1 MVNNKIQPLKKLAL
15 AASVLIAAALTSALP
30 SQAQMDCQLRL
41 EITKGGFVIGAAGG
55 SGVLICNGR
64 RYPVSAG
71 GMSVGLVI
79 GMAKVSLVGEVRNL
93 HQIADIEGTYS
104 GVGASVAV
112 GGGGDNIVASNA
124 NGVQLVMRGKQVGL
138 EASLDLSGTTIRLE

>member
-1 MVNNKIQPLKKLAL
+1 MVSNKIQNLKKLAL
-15 AASVLIAAALTSALP
+15 AVSVLIATTLTSALP
-30 SQAQMDCQLRL
+30 SQAQMDCQIRL

-55 SGVLICNGR
+55 SGVLICNGK

-93 HQIADIEGTYS
+93 NQIADIEGTYS
-104 GVGASVAV
+104 GIGASIAI

-138 EASLDLSGTTIRLE
+138 EASLDLSGATIRLK